1 MLNYHLRISN
11 LLRGSIPCGMNRN
24 ALACNLNRQYYCF
37 HRQLRGYTS
46 KYTGLSDIW
55 KLDVEGGRGGDG
67 CVSFARS
74 GGSATRGGSLRNFG
88 RPSGGDGGQGGN
100 IWIEA
105 SSDVS
110 DLGSVRTPLLRGKRG
125 QSGRG
130 DMVRGRDAEDTV
142 IRVPLGTVVRR
153 LPLATVFEPDELT
166 KDAMEAAQGVTTE
179 GMSMEHEDL
188 KPYYVFYPGWED
200 RGEILEWEQ
209 QAARTSQGKRLLEQI
224 GRRPPSTPPPSSS
237 DVVIDV
243 YDMLEP
249 GQRILMATGGQGG
262 HGNRWFAMRD
272 RPPAKFA
279 SRGLA
284 GEQCRLEL
292 ELKQLAQVGLVG
304 APNVGKSTLLRAM
317 TRARPAVANYAFT
330 TLRPG
335 IGVLEFEDGLQI
347 RIADIPGLV
356 EGAAQDRG
364 LGLTFLRHV
373 ERTRLLLLVVDL
385 TSNEPWCG
393 LDTLISELS
402 AYKTDLLQRPALLV
416 ANKADTPQAKQNW
429 DQWWRPLV
437 TTSESSMSSKLPG
450 PLASIQLK
458 DIIAISA
465 LEQKNT
471 DRLARRIRQLV
482 TSDETQ

>member
-1 MLNYHLRISN
+1 MI
-11 LLRGSIPCGMNRN
+11 
-24 ALACNLNRQYYCF
+24 
-37 HRQLRGYTS
+37 
-46 KYTGLSDIW
+46 
-55 KLDVEGGRGGDG
+55 
-67 CVSFARS
+67 
-74 GGSATRGGSLRNFG
+74 
-88 RPSGGDGGQGGN
+88 
-100 IWIEA
+100 
-105 SSDVS
+105 
-110 DLGSVRTPLLRGKRG
+110 RGK
-125 QSGRG
+125 
-130 DMVRGRDAEDTV
+130 DAEDTI

-153 LPLATVFEPDELT
+153 LPLATVFEPDGLT

-179 GMSMEHEDL
+179 GMPTEHENL
-188 KPYYVFYPGWED
+188 QPYYVFYPGWED

-224 GRRPPSTPPPSSS
+224 GRRPTTTTNATTSASSN
-237 DVVIDV
+237 VVIDV

-249 GQRILMATGGQGG
+249 VQRILIATGGQGG

-335 IGVLEFEDGLQI
+335 IGVLEFEDALQI

-373 ERTRLLLLVVDL
+373 ERTRLLLFVVDL

-393 LDTLISELS
+393 LDTLIHELS

-416 ANKADTPQAKQNW
+416 ANKADTPQAKRNW
-429 DQWWRPLV
+429 DRWWRPLI
-437 TTSESSMSSKLPG
+437 TTPGSTISDKLPET
-450 PLASIQLK
+450 LASIQLK
-458 DIIAISA
+458 GVIAISA
-465 LEQKNT
+465 LEQKNIE
-471 DRLARRIRQLV
+471 RLARQIRQLV
-482 TSDETQ
+482 TADEIH